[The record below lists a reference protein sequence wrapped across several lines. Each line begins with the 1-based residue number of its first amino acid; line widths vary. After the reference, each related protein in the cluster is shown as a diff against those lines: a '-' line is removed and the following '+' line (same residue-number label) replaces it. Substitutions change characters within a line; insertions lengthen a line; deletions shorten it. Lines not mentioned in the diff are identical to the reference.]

1 MLRGNDRAPRAKSTL
16 TRNRNEEPELPRDEV
31 PKLSRDLNWCGVGS
45 GQKPLAMLLTRA
57 MVPKPKGEA
66 LV

>member
-1 MLRGNDRAPRAKSTL
+1 MMMAIAYGDEKQRLG
-16 TRNRNEEPELPRDEV
+16 TRPTRMRTGQEYAHTNRNEEPELPRDEV
-31 PKLSRDLNWCGVGS
+31 PKL
-45 GQKPLAMLLTRA
+45 LAMLLTRA